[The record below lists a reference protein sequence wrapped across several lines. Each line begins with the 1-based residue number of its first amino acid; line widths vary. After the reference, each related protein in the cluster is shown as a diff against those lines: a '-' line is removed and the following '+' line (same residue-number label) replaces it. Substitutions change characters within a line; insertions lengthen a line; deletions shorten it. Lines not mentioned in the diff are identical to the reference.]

1 MVDSLIILIY
11 ISFDVDNWKFFKIKF
26 INLFDIIMELCG
38 IWLINVD
45 SKIFYFRDKI
55 VEVMNFFVDIG
66 FNVIFFVVWNK
77 VFIFYFS

>member
-1 MVDSLIILIY
+1 
-11 ISFDVDNWKFFKIKF
+11 
-26 INLFDIIMELCG
+26 MELCG